1 MKLRFALVTLI
12 LCVLLAGCGSNVET
26 KKFTVTGE
34 RIAIWSA
41 AQVWDLNATD
51 ESTTDSTSEENKAWG
66 QQEISVEITAVEG
79 DQTVTVASGTFVD
92 DKIVLE
98 GEIEQNWHAPVTL
111 QVSQPNEEPLT
122 LVAWAINLDVSFA
135 FVDYESPESEDRLLF
150 VGDSRVNG
158 DDEAEFTISGDVSSI
173 TDQDLS
179 LAIAEVRFE
188 SMNHTAIG
196 YLATSELL
204 LDDGKFLVEGKASEP
219 ILVTVVVRNLD
230 YRYRGLVNAIV
241 EPGAHVKVSPSKSS
255 SSFNPNFASELIANS
270 ETEGSLH
277 SKVIESWQNSEEYLA
292 KMDEYASAIEQA
304 AQQPDS
310 DTEII
315 GENTETAGSD
325 ERAFRD
331 PYDVFEELQAIEF
344 SALTSLAQN
353 LDEPMTALL
362 AMELGARSGLDYS
375 RQLDH
380 WDKLAS
386 VLDEDVVARRVVPQ
400 REEREKQ
407 ISVATNA
414 KSIVEGQMAPEFTL
428 ANLDGNDIALYDVL
442 ASKELVLID
451 FWASWCGPCIDKLP
465 KLKELH
471 TAYSEQGFEIV
482 FVSIDDTYD
491 DWKDGSEKHTVPGVN
506 VGDLHGFLADTP
518 VAYGVQWI
526 PTEFLLNPNGKILDR
541 DLTTDELESL
551 LADHF
556 ADKKNIQRKVEE

>member
-1 MKLRFALVTLI
+1 MKVSVGLSAVI
-12 LCVLLAGCGSNVET
+12 LCAVLAGCGVNVET

-34 RIAIWSA
+34 RIVIWSGTENLDLDA
-41 AQVWDLNATD
+41 AEDSSVDLAT
-51 ESTTDSTSEENKAWG
+51 ENKAWG
-66 QQEISVEITAVEG
+66 QQEISVELARYVGTEKILI
-79 DQTVTVASGTFVD
+79 ASGTFTD
-92 DKIVLE
+92 DTIVLE
-98 GEIEQNWHAPVTL
+98 GEIEQNWYAPVTL

-122 LVAWAINLDVSFA
+122 LVAWAIDLDVSFA
-135 FVDYESPESEDRLLF
+135 FVDYESPDSEDRLLF
-150 VGDSRVNG
+150 VGDSRIHGDVN
-158 DDEAEFTISGDVSSI
+158 EEFTISGDVSSI

-204 LDDGKFLVEGKASEP
+204 LDDGKFLVEGKATEP

-230 YRYRGLVNAIV
+230 YRYRGLVNGIV
-241 EPGAHVKVSPSKSS
+241 EPGAHIKVMPSKSS
-255 SSFNPNFASELIANS
+255 SSFNPNFASELMANS

-292 KMDEYASAIEQA
+292 KMDEYATAIEQA
-304 AQQPDS
+304 AQQTDS
-310 DTEII
+310 DTET
-315 GENTETAGSD
+315 GRKDTETTGSD
-325 ERAFRD
+325 EQAFRD
-331 PYDVFEELQAIEF
+331 PYDVFKELQVIEF
-344 SALTSLAQN
+344 SALTSIAQH
-353 LDEPMTALL
+353 LDEPMAALL

-375 RQLDH
+375 RQLDN

-400 REEREKQ
+400 RVEREKQ
-407 ISVATNA
+407 ILVATNA
-414 KSIVEGQMAPEFTL
+414 KSIVEGKMAPEFTL

-442 ASKELVLID
+442 ASNEVVLVD

-541 DLTTDELESL
+541 DLTTDELESFL
-551 LADHF
+551 VDHF
-556 ADKKNIQRKVEE
+556 GTETKQENSD